1 MRINQLLHEPE
12 GKMTKNDIKFRR
24 KSAGFRKQADLVPHL
39 PLLPTGSKI
48 TVDLLGRYERGE
60 VPMEPEVYASII
72 DAIERV
78 AANRN
83 AA

>member
-1 MRINQLLHEPE
+1 M
-12 GKMTKNDIKFRR
+12 MKNDLKYRR
-24 KSAGFRKQADLVPHL
+24 KIAGFSTQAALVPHL
-39 PLLPTGSKI
+39 PMLPSGSKI